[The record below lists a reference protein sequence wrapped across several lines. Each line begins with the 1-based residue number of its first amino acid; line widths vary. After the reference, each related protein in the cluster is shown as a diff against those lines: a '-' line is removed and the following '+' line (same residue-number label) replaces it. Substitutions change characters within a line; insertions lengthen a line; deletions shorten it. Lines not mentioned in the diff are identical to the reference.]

1 MTADADG
8 AIVPLSRELAEYD
21 IRSTLK
27 AMPLVI
33 KYAVALQ
40 MTVSEDCCRVFTH
53 HPAVIGPYVQ

>member
-8 AIVPLSRELAEYD
+8 AIVPLSRELTEYD
-21 IRSTLK
+21 ISSTLK

-40 MTVSEDCCRVFTH
+40 MAVSEDCCRVFTH
-53 HPAVIGPYVQ
+53 HQTVIDAVQ